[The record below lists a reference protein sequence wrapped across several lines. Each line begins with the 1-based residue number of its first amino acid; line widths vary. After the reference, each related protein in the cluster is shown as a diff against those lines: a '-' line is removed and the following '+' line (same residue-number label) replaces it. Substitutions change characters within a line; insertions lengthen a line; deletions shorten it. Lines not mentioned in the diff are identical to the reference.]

1 MKYET
6 CRYKYMDSTMKEFES
21 GKLKL
26 ANNKRVKKR
35 TQAIAIAL
43 SLAQR
48 KCKYTDKELKQVE
61 EKVMNFLKS
70 DTRKIS
76 KDRVPLTN
84 VIETRILIKNYI
96 KMGKKKR
103 ANDLYKLLLKR
114 IIKAGKDGIKIT
126 QNIYDELHK
135 VNSYLKK

>member
-35 TQAIAIAL
+35 KQAIAIAL

-61 EKVMNFLKS
+61 EKVMKFLKS

-126 QNIYDELHK
+126 QNIYDELYTLNK
-135 VNSYLKK
+135 KLK